1 MENWPEF
8 AHLKKTTRI
17 WILSKSCFSSNAA
30 KSLKSCRS
38 RNSWSQTFIQSCEV
52 ISVSVALRHK
62 NADYETKSS
71 LSEFSLLSLL
81 QNGLNSSIDYMV
93 TEVRVS
99 LVRVIVE
106 RPKAV
111 ALVDS
116 NAEKIWLCK
125 YLWSKVKF
133 KNPLQPFAVHVN
145 LWQSYDCKLSIYIKL
160 KN

>member
-1 MENWPEF
+1 M
-8 AHLKKTTRI
+8 
-17 WILSKSCFSSNAA
+17 
-30 KSLKSCRS
+30 
-38 RNSWSQTFIQSCEV
+38 

-116 NAEKIWLCK
+116 NAEKIW
-125 YLWSKVKF
+125 
-133 KNPLQPFAVHVN
+133 PQ
-145 LWQSYDCKLSIYIKL
+145 
-160 KN
+160 